1 MSLFRFVARRVFT
14 GVITVLI
21 ASLVLFALVA
31 LLPGDEV
38 RGLFGFGPVD
48 EAQMAEIREALNLD
62 RPFLVQWWLF
72 LVDFV
77 TLDFGET
84 MRGAPVKGIIRA
96 SLPVSGTILLGVL
109 VLQVLLAPALVWLAG
124 MRHGTRVDQVADTA
138 VIVLVSIPAL
148 VAGFVVQAI
157 FVYWTDLF
165 PSPIWQFSD
174 VPAWQNYTMPILAL
188 GLGSAAHLAMVGR
201 VELLAGMS
209 QPWIRAARAMGMPR
223 EHIVRID
230 ALRPAAGSMV
240 QLLGANMAL
249 LVTGLIVVEDVFEV
263 QGLGTALLD
272 AIQDQDRVVILSLV
286 MLVLMGVIF
295 VNTVTDLV
303 HGWLD
308 PRVRDGV
315 L

>member
-1 MSLFRFVARRVFT
+1 MSLLRFVARRLFVGT
-14 GVITVLI
+14 VTVLI
-21 ASLVLFALVA
+21 ASVVLFALVD

-38 RGLFGFGPVD
+38 RGMFGFGPVD
-48 EAQMAEIREALNLD
+48 ASQLDAIRERLNLD
-62 RPFLVQWWLF
+62 EPFFVQWWLF

-84 MRGAPVKGIIRA
+84 MRGAPVKALLRV
-96 SLPVSGTILLGVL
+96 SLPVSGTILAGVL
-109 VLQVLLAPALVWLAG
+109 AMQVLLAPALVWLAG
-124 MRHGTRVDQVADTA
+124 MREGTRVDRVADTA

-148 VAGFVVQAI
+148 VAGFVVQAV

-201 VELLAGMS
+201 VELLAGMTE
-209 QPWIRAARAMGMPR
+209 PWIRAARALGMPR
-223 EHIVRID
+223 EHLVRID
-230 ALRPAAGSMV
+230 ALRPSAGSMI
-240 QLLGANMAL
+240 QLLGANTAL

-263 QGLGTALLD
+263 PGLGSALLQS
-272 AIQDQDRVVILSLV
+272 IQDQDRAVILTLV
-286 MLVLMGVIF
+286 MLVLVAVIF
-295 VNTVTDLV
+295 VNTMTDLV

-308 PRVRDGV
+308 PRVRDEAT
-315 L
+315 